1 MNYVK
6 RYFWPIHFALVTLV
20 AFLAA
25 GAANKVLAAK
35 LFDKPAASVIAPPP
49 RVASSGGPKSRPL
62 TYYAG
67 IAKRNVFNSKATPED
82 AEAAAAAA
90 SSAAAAKRSEEKEYG
105 ELEDTTLNLDLKGTA
120 VSTVPEESYA
130 IIEDPKSSNK
140 DKQRLYRMN
149 DSIQEGVTLV
159 KVEKLR
165 VVLDNRGK
173 LEELDL
179 RKGDQTLARTPP
191 GPAFG
196 QPPPPPFGADD
207 VGSGVRQTG
216 ANSYEVPE
224 GEIDKAL
231 SNLNSLLTQ
240 ARVVPNFENGVTN
253 GFKVFAIRPNSI
265 FERLGVK
272 NGDVISKINNIEI
285 NSPDKAFALLT
296 QLRNERTLTM
306 EVLRGGNV
314 ESFTYNIQ

>member
-25 GAANKVLAAK
+25 GAANKVAAAK

-49 RVASSGGPKSRPL
+49 RTASSAGPKSRPL

-120 VSTVPEESYA
+120 VGAVPEESYA
-130 IIEDPKSSNK
+130 IIEDPKSTNK

-149 DSIQEGVTLV
+149 DALQEGVTLV

-179 RKGDQTLARTPP
+179 RKGDQTLART
-191 GPAFG
+191 
-196 QPPPPPFGADD
+196 
-207 VGSGVRQTG
+207 
-216 ANSYEVPE
+216 
-224 GEIDKAL
+224 
-231 SNLNSLLTQ
+231 
-240 ARVVPNFENGVTN
+240 
-253 GFKVFAIRPNSI
+253 
-265 FERLGVK
+265 
-272 NGDVISKINNIEI
+272 
-285 NSPDKAFALLT
+285 
-296 QLRNERTLTM
+296 
-306 EVLRGGNV
+306 
-314 ESFTYNIQ
+314 